1 MANSKQ
7 PPANCLL
14 LLLSNYPYF
23 TKSQQKIA
31 DYISENPHEAI
42 RQSISE
48 IAESTASS
56 EITVSRFC
64 HKAGF
69 NGLQDLKIA
78 LASEIF
84 TPLESVCQDI
94 NTYDTVQEIASKVFY
109 NTINSLQDTLK
120 DLDSEAVNK
129 AIDLI
134 YNAHKIDVYGYGVSS
149 GVAKD
154 IENHLLR
161 YSKPVHAFS
170 DLHMQVTSATLLTSE
185 DVVIIV
191 SHSGSNL
198 DLITA
203 AKLAKANHAK
213 IIVLTSYKTS
223 TLCKLAD
230 IILCGA
236 GREVTYRSEAT
247 ASRLVHLALMDIIY
261 TGLMMKDPDKFTKNM
276 NKMRLEIAKRR
287 V

>member
-1 MANSKQ
+1 MVRSKQ
-7 PPANCLL
+7 PPATCLL
-14 LLLSNYPYF
+14 FLLPQYGSF

-31 DYISENPHEAI
+31 DYISEHPHEAI

-48 IAESTASS
+48 IAENTGSS
-56 EITVSRFC
+56 EITISRFC
-64 HKAGF
+64 HQVGF

-84 TPLESVCQDI
+84 TPLESICQDI
-94 NTYDTVQEIASKVFY
+94 GLQDTLQEISSKVFF

-120 DLDSEAVNK
+120 DLDYGAINQ

-134 YNAHKIDVYGYGVSS
+134 YGAHKIDVYSYGVSS

-170 DLHMQVTSATLLTSE
+170 DLHMQVTSAALLDET

-191 SHSGSNL
+191 SHSGANL
-198 DLITA
+198 DLIGT
-203 AKLAKANHAK
+203 AKLARANHAK

-223 TLCKLAD
+223 PLCKLAD
-230 IILCGA
+230 VVICGA

-247 ASRLVHLALMDIIY
+247 ASRLVHLAIMDIIY
-261 TGLMMKDPDKFTKNM
+261 TGLMIKDPEKFTKNM